1 MTDWR
6 EAWER
11 EKHAVGRAVHE
22 AWAAEKIRQ
31 GFEDHVFDD
40 NCPAGCPPQT
50 HGRCSRLGCYSGR
63 DKHHP
68 DMLDYDDLAPH
79 VQEYDIQTGIVG
91 FRMGYEA
98 GRRSRVVREAA
109 P

>member
-1 MTDWR
+1 MSDWQT
-6 EAWER
+6 AWER
-11 EKHAVGRAVHE
+11 EKHKVGRAIHE
-22 AWAAEKIRQ
+22 AWMAEKIRQ
-31 GFEDHVFDD
+31 GFADHVVKPSSKKLIWTCSHVFEE
-40 NCPAGCPPQT
+40 
-50 HGRCSRLGCYSGR
+50 HGGLRQCEVPYEM
-63 DKHHP
+63 HHP

-98 GRRSRVVREAA
+98 AMREAK